1 MGQVWLVTWM
11 AALAAGSLFS
21 ALAQSLR
28 DVARTV
34 LEDMALRRN
43 NDRARQRVRTILSD
57 IEGHATAILIPRV
70 ACNLLVVVAMAFWV
84 AGIRV
89 SMATAP
95 IDPSGVPSVDPAR
108 VSPSWHDGLIAIGAS
123 TLLVWV
129 FGTLLPTAIARHA
142 AEPIVYVWSPLLRF
156 AFLIA
161 SPFKSIGSFFDN
173 LIRRMVGKTE
183 EQEAEAI
190 QEDVL
195 SAVHEAKHEGQF
207 DEAETKMIEAV
218 VSFRN
223 TTVGQIMTPRTEI
236 EALQATSDLGKVVAF
251 IRKGGHSRIPVYG
264 ESLDEILGFFYVKD
278 LIRWLAGVGPSGEGG
293 GARGGRTFD
302 LKSLLRPAMYVP
314 ETKTVREL
322 LGELLAKRVHIAVVA
337 DEFGGTAGLVT
348 IEDIVE
354 EVFGDIQDEYEEPE
368 RQSDDVK
375 VDPADKSAEI
385 DARAYIDDV
394 NPRLHE
400 LGVELPE
407 SEDYDTVGGF
417 VTVTLGRIPKAGET
431 LRSEGVLVTVL
442 EAEPT
447 RVTRVRVQV
456 VPNAVE
462 LVEQAARKGEAAGH
476 A

>member
-1 MGQVWLVTWM
+1 MGQVWLLIWI

-34 LEDMALRRN
+34 LEDLAERKGN
-43 NDRARQRVRTILSD
+43 PAGTHRVRKILSD

-70 ACNLLVVVAMAFWV
+70 LCNMLVVVAMAYWIAAFHPPV
-84 AGIRV
+84 VGAEG
-89 SMATAP
+89 TL
-95 IDPSGVPSVDPAR
+95 PAQPL
-108 VSPSWHDGLIAIGAS
+108 PSWQDGVIAVVAS
-123 TLLVWV
+123 TILVWI
-129 FGTLLPTAIARHA
+129 FGSLLPTAIARHA
-142 AEPIVYVWSPLLRF
+142 AEPTVYAWSPLLRF
-156 AFLIA
+156 TAIVA
-161 SPFKSIGSFFDN
+161 GPFSSVGAFFDN
-173 LIRRMVGKTE
+173 LVRRLVGKTE
-183 EQEAEAI
+183 QQEAEAI
-190 QEDVL
+190 QEEVL

-207 DEAETKMIEAV
+207 DEAETEMIEAV
-218 VSFRN
+218 VSFRD

-236 EALQATSDLGKVVAF
+236 EALQVTNDLGKVVAF

-264 ESLDEILGFFYVKD
+264 ENLDEILGFFYVKD
-278 LIRWLAGVGPSGEGG
+278 LIRWLAGAGPSGEGG

-322 LGELLAKRVHIAVVA
+322 LSELMAKRVHIAVVA

-375 VDPADKSAEI
+375 IDAASKSAEV

-394 NPRLHE
+394 NPRLHK
-400 LGVELPE
+400 LGFDLPE

-417 VTVTLGRIPKAGET
+417 VTVTLGRIPKAGES
-431 LRSEGVLVTVL
+431 LRRDDMLVTVL

-456 VPNAVE
+456 VPAEVE
-462 LVEQAARKGEAAGH
+462 VVEDGAGKGEAATRS
-476 A
+476 